1 MSQHNDYHQLREH
14 WYQKL
19 KESGFV
25 DIEDTKG
32 NLKDT
37 WTRGLGFKNQ
47 RKICQFF
54 LKLDQFINENQIPEI
69 YKKIIDLYSKGIC
82 SDKGVKKH
90 LNLKNGYQIKK
101 ILNRYKTYQ
110 IPEQEKQILSLYSE
124 GVTIVEIQK
133 RLKLEKRYQVKKVL
147 KQYKTII
154 LQTIEDEY
162 VLET

>member
-1 MSQHNDYHQLREH
+1 
-14 WYQKL
+14 
-19 KESGFV
+19 
-25 DIEDTKG
+25 
-32 NLKDT
+32 
-37 WTRGLGFKNQ
+37 
-47 RKICQFF
+47 
-54 LKLDQFINENQIPEI
+54 
-69 YKKIIDLYSKGIC
+69 
-82 SDKGVKKH
+82 
-90 LNLKNGYQIKK
+90 
-101 ILNRYKTYQ
+101 LNRYKTYQ

>member
-1 MSQHNDYHQLREH
+1 VSSHNDYQQLRKL

-47 RKICQFF
+47 RKICEFF
-54 LKLDQFINENQIPEI
+54 LKLDHYLNQNEIP
-69 YKKIIDLYSKGIC
+69 LS
-82 SDKGVKKH
+82 H
-90 LNLKNGYQIKK
+90 
-101 ILNRYKTYQ
+101 
-110 IPEQEKQILSLYSE
+110 KQILSLYSQ
-124 GVTIVEIQK
+124 GIYITEIQK
-133 RLKLEKRYQVKKVL
+133 RLKLEKRYQVKKIL